1 LLFIHGCGYSTRDW
15 EIQVPIFS
23 QKFRVITID
32 LRGHGKSDKPKG
44 PYSVSMFAQD
54 VAELL
59 ESIEINSINVV
70 GFSIGGMIAFQLAVN
85 HPNMIKSLVIV
96 NSNIEIPVD
105 SFKIKFQ
112 YFIYA
117 LQMRFTTMKK
127 IGETRA
133 YELFPKPEQ
142 EELRRQRIERF
153 AENDKKAYINS
164 IMAVKGWT
172 VRDRLYKITCPT
184 LIIGSDEDYTPI
196 SVKEEFTALIPNA
209 KLVVI
214 KDARH
219 AVAIESL
226 KNLMKYS

>member
-1 LLFIHGCGYSTRDW
+1 
-15 EIQVPIFS
+15 
-23 QKFRVITID
+23 
-32 LRGHGKSDKPKG
+32 
-44 PYSVSMFAQD
+44 MFAQD

-219 AVAIESL
+219 AVAIE
-226 KNLMKYS
+226 KPKEFNEILMSFLSEQK